1 MRRADIVCLG
11 GIVRMAGGDERAGLR
26 WGAGTIN
33 VFERNDE

>member
-1 MRRADIVCLG
+1 
-11 GIVRMAGGDERAGLR
+11 MAGGDERAGLR